1 MDQIQQ
7 FSQAILNGVGQA
19 APSSYI
25 PEIANAMRSQ
35 FALGGVAS
43 AGKGM
48 SAVSSQ
54 IADDEEKRRQAA
66 RQQQIQA
73 LQDKMDPSKYQK
85 LRKDDGGFAFFDP
98 EGKEIDIDTF
108 SKRTGQRR
116 VDVLKDS
123 ENPIDQ
129 QYIHDWSTM
138 NDVSQA
144 LYTGDRTTIE
154 ALKGQYPELFSGGV
168 TPQVMAEKLMKQY
181 PHMYGRGSYQE
192 SLGNLNKP
200 LFRFRTDD
208 LYGSGGGAWSTLQSL
223 AGN

>member
-35 FALGGVAS
+35 FALGGVAP

-54 IADDEEKRRQAA
+54 IADDEEKRREAA
-66 RQQQIQA
+66 RRQQIQD

-85 LRKDDGGFAFFDP
+85 LRKDDGGFAFYDP
-98 EGKEIDIDTF
+98 AGKEIDIDTYA
-108 SKRTGQRR
+108 KRTGMRR
-116 VDVLKDS
+116 ADILKDS

-129 QYIHDWSTM
+129 QYVYDWNQL
-138 NDVSQA
+138 NDVSQ
-144 LYTGDRTTIE
+144 RI
-154 ALKGQYPELFSGGV
+154 FSGDAGGLQADYPDLFKRGM
-168 TPQVMAEKLMKQY
+168 TPQSLAEELMRRY
-181 PHMYGRGSYQE
+181 PHMYGRGTYQQ
-192 SLGNLNKP
+192 SLQNMGNP
-200 LFRFRTDD
+200 VFRSTGAS
-208 LYGSGGGAWSTLQSL
+208 GSGSSVYQQLQAL